1 MLVLTDDR
9 KKGQTSVRFS
19 FPCGVAV
26 DQDDNIFITDTN
38 NKRIVQMSRG
48 GKFLKEI
55 APGGKKYFITLCIL
69 FLRNQ
74 GSHASSK
81 LLKSPHFP
89 FVSSK
94 LLRSLQISL
103 IFVNFSSNLLK
114 NFL

>member
-1 MLVLTDDR
+1 MLVFTDDR

-55 APGGKKYFITLCIL
+55 APGGKKYFIALCIL
-69 FLRNQ
+69 FLRNNTPNVYFKIP
-74 GSHASSK
+74 SFK
-81 LLKSPHFP
+81 LYLQHFA
-89 FVSSK
+89 
-94 LLRSLQISL
+94 LLGLVLNEQSIILT
-103 IFVNFSSNLLK
+103 LLSGK
-114 NFL
+114 

>member
-9 KKGQTSVRFS
+9 KKGQTPVRFS

-55 APGGKKYFITLCIL
+55 APGGKKYFVSLCV
-69 FLRNQ
+69 
-74 GSHASSK
+74 K
-81 LLKSPHFP
+81 
-89 FVSSK
+89 
-94 LLRSLQISL
+94 
-103 IFVNFSSNLLK
+103 IFTENNFC
-114 NFL
+114 